1 MRLHCS
7 RGAPDAMGRVSRS
20 DRIGTRRVG
29 RMSRQ
34 TIRYLRTS
42 DDVRI
47 AWAEA
52 GRGPTLVK
60 ASNLLSHLEFEWE
73 SPVFRHWMHFFSDHF
88 HFVRYDD
95 RGCGM
100 TDSNTSNL
108 SLERCTD

>member
-1 MRLHCS
+1 MPLHCS
-7 RGAPDAMGRVSRS
+7 PEAPDAMGRLSRS
-20 DRIGTRRVG
+20 DRISGEVVG

-34 TIRYLRTS
+34 TIRYVRTS

-52 GRGPTLVK
+52 GSGHTVVK
-60 ASNLLSHLEFEWE
+60 ASNWLSHLEFEWE

-88 HFVRYDD
+88 HFVRYDE

-100 TDSNTSNL
+100 TDWDASNL
-108 SLERCTD
+108 SL